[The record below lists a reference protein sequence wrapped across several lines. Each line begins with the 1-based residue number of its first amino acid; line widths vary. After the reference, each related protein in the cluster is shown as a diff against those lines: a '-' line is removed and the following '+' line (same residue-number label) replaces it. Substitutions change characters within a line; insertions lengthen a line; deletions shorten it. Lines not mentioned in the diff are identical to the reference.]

1 MDLPQTFEKLSD
13 QPTEVD
19 ILIVDDVFVKQ
30 ITVKDRDTFMPQHSH
45 KYDHIS
51 FIAAGAVQ
59 VWEDGSFLG
68 NFEAP
73 RGITIK
79 AGVKHTFRTLAH
91 NTVILC
97 IHNAARAD
105 YMAIEEEHQLVK

>member
-1 MDLPQTFEKLSD
+1 MDLPAEFSRRDE
-13 QPTEVD
+13 QPTEVN

-59 VWEDGSFLG
+59 VWKNGSFLG

-73 RGITIK
+73 TGITIK
-79 AGVKHTFRTLAH
+79 AGVKHTFRTLAA

-105 YMAIEEEHQLVK
+105 YVAIEEEHQLVK